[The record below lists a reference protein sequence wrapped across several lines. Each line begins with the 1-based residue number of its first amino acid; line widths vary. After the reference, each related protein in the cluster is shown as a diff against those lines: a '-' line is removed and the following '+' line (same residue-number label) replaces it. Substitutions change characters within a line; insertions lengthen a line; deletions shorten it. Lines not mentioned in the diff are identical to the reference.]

1 LPTPNRP
8 VVDVHPLIESQ
19 KAGRFWVSLLA
30 VTWSVAFLDGFDLQ
44 IISFAGRYIKEDFS
58 LSNTQLGTLG
68 TLGVVG
74 TLLGAIAVSYLGDRV
89 GRRPAILTAVAGFGV
104 FMILF
109 ALAENY
115 TQLMILRVVAGVFI
129 GGALPPIWALVTEFA
144 PTRLRSTSVVIVM
157 IGYSL
162 GTAAGGPISNALI
175 PDLGWESV
183 FVVGGIASVLV
194 LVFVAL
200 WLPESIKFLVQ
211 KDIAPHRI
219 APVLRRLRPG
229 ITVPQDAVFR
239 AGVDAP
245 DRTKFTPA
253 SLFRGGRL
261 AIITPLIWLSYLS
274 SATIVFYLT
283 FWGPILNEELGFSVS
298 AAALLAA
305 GGSVAGA
312 IGQIIAGRFIDR
324 RGAGTIAVLP
334 LLAIPAL
341 LVIAFVHIG
350 PAAYIVVLTL
360 AHMLIVG
367 GHGGIISITGIFY
380 RPAIRSSGGGWAT
393 SVSKLGAMLGPWL
406 AGVLLDGGMDARGT
420 FFVFAFFPVAMVIAM
435 TVLGRIQRGLPATA
449 DGSLHHLT
457 STVDSVATGTPAP
470 SRAV

>member
-1 LPTPNRP
+1 LPTPSRP

-19 KAGRFWVSLLA
+19 KVGRFWVTLLA
-30 VTWSVAFLDGFDLQ
+30 VCWSVAFLDGFDLQ
-44 IISFAGRYIKEDFS
+44 IISFAGRYIKQDFA

-89 GRRPAILTAVAGFGV
+89 GRRPAIVTAVAGFGV
-104 FMILF
+104 FTVLF
-109 ALAENY
+109 AVAENY
-115 TQLMILRVVAGVFI
+115 TQLAILRVVAGIFI
-129 GGALPPIWALVTEFA
+129 GGALPPIWALATEFA
-144 PTRLRSTSVVIVM
+144 PMRLRSTSVVIVM

-162 GTAAGGPISNALI
+162 GTASGGPISNALI
-175 PDLGWESV
+175 PKLGWESV
-183 FVVGGIASVLV
+183 FVVGGVASVAVLV
-194 LVFVAL
+194 LVAL

-211 KDIAPHRI
+211 KDMAPHRI
-219 APVLRRLRPG
+219 PPVLRRLRPG
-229 ITVPQDAVFR
+229 ISLPDNAVFHA
-239 AGVDAP
+239 AGDVR
-245 DRTKFTPA
+245 DRGTFTPA

-283 FWGPILNEELGFSVS
+283 FWGPILNEQLGFSVS

-312 IGQIIAGRFIDR
+312 VGQIIAGRFIDK
-324 RGAGTIAVLP
+324 RGAGTIAVMP
-334 LLAIPAL
+334 TLAIPAL

-350 PAAYIVVLTL
+350 PALYVVVLTL
-360 AHMLIVG
+360 AHLLIVG

-380 RPAIRSSGGGWAT
+380 RPAIRASGGGWAT

-406 AGVLLDGGMDARGT
+406 AGVLLDSGMNARGT

-449 DGSLHHLT
+449 DGSLRRT
-457 STVDSVATGTPAP
+457 AARVDGVVGTPAA
-470 SRAV
+470 SGAG

>member
-1 LPTPNRP
+1 MPTPNRP

-19 KAGRFWVSLLA
+19 KTGRFWVTLLA
-30 VTWSVAFLDGFDLQ
+30 VCWSVAFLDGFDLQ
-44 IISFAGRYIKEDFS
+44 IISFAARYIKEDFA

-68 TLGVVG
+68 TLGVLG
-74 TLLGAIAVSYLGDRV
+74 TLFGAIAVSYLGDRI
-89 GRRPAILTAVAGFGV
+89 GRRPAIITAVAGFGV
-104 FMILF
+104 FTMLF
-109 ALAENY
+109 AVAKNY
-115 TQLMILRVVAGVFI
+115 EQLMILRVVAGLFI

-144 PTRLRSTSVVIVM
+144 PQRLRSTSVVIVM

-183 FVVGGIASVLV
+183 FVVGGIASVVVLV
-194 LVFVAL
+194 LVVA

-211 KDIAPHRI
+211 KDLTPHRI
-219 APVLRRLRPG
+219 PPILRRLRPG
-229 ITVPQDAVFR
+229 VTLPDDAVFKVGADVR
-239 AGVDAP
+239 
-245 DRTKFTPA
+245 DRSKFTPA

-283 FWGPILNEELGFSVS
+283 FWGPILNEQLGFSVS

-312 IGQIIAGRFIDR
+312 VGQIIAGRFIDK
-324 RGAGTIAVLP
+324 RGAGTIAVMP

-350 PAAYIVVLTL
+350 PALYIVVLTL
-360 AHMLIVG
+360 AHMFIVG
-367 GHGGIISITGIFY
+367 GHGGIISVTGIFY
-380 RPAIRSSGGGWAT
+380 RPAIRASGGGWAT

-406 AGVLLDGGMDARGT
+406 AGVLLDSGMNARGT
-420 FFVFAFFPVAMVIAM
+420 FFVFAFFPVAMVVAM
-435 TVLGRIQRGLPATA
+435 SVLGRIQRGLPTTA
-449 DGSLHHLT
+449 DGSLRRVP
-457 STVDSVATGTPAP
+457 STVDGLVGGPAT
-470 SRAV
+470 SRAS